1 MKTIE
6 KTGVTI
12 DAAVDAALKELGCGK
27 DDVTIEVLNAGKRGL
42 FGIFGANEAKVK
54 VTMINDEPEDLFDDD
69 DFDLTA
75 EDIETIESGS
85 ESDDEEESFKT
96 EGAADVAPETMNKV
110 ETYLKDVLSKMG
122 VPANVE
128 SEMKDGALC
137 MDISGDMMGVVIGRH
152 GDTLDSL
159 QYLCSLVLNK
169 ETDDYVRVN
178 LDTEDYREK
187 REETLVNLAKKKAE
201 NVLRTGRR
209 HVFEPM
215 NPNERRIIH
224 STLQAY
230 DNLNTYSIGE
240 DPNRKIVIESKNAP
254 RRSRGGYRKS
264 NYSSSYR
271 RDGGRYERAPQ
282 MADSKSEE

>member
-27 DDVTIEVLNAGKRGL
+27 DDVSIEVLNAGKRGL
-42 FGIFGANEAKVK
+42 FGIFGSNEAKVR
-54 VTMINDEPEDLFDDD
+54 VTLINEPETDFDDDD

-75 EDIETIESGS
+75 DDIETLETGGAS
-85 ESDDEEESFKT
+85 ERYET
-96 EGAADVAPETMNKV
+96 EGTAEIAPAALKKV
-110 ETYLKDVLSKMG
+110 ETYLKDVLSMMG
-122 VPANVE
+122 VPAAVS
-128 SEMKDGALC
+128 SEIKEGALC

-230 DNLNTYSIGE
+230 ENLNTYSIGE
-240 DPNRKIVIESKNAP
+240 DPNRKIVIESKSAP
-254 RRSRGGYRKS
+254 RRSRGGYRK

-271 RDGGRYERAPQ
+271 REGSRYERAPQ
-282 MADSKSEE
+282 VADSKSED